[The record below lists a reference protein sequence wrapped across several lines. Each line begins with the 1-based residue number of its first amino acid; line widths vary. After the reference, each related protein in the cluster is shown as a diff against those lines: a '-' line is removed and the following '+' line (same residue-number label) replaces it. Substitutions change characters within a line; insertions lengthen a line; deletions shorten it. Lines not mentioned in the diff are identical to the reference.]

1 MSDPIT
7 ARVQRRRCR
16 AEWQRI
22 LTAQSSSGLGQ
33 EAYCQQ
39 QGIAYSSFCRWK
51 RALTAQK
58 EPAPT
63 RAVASAFIALE
74 PAAALV
80 APCWDVELELGEG
93 VFLRLRR
100 S

>member
-33 EAYCQQ
+33 EAYCRQHS
-39 QGIAYSSFCRWK
+39 IAYSSFCRWK
-51 RALTAQK
+51 RALTAQS
-58 EPAPT
+58 PSTPT
-63 RAVASAFIALE
+63 RAVTDAFIALE

-80 APCWDVELELGEG
+80 ASCWDVELELGEG

-100 S
+100 G